1 MGDCC
6 REGDEFT
13 AKDDAEA
20 MRWYHLAAE
29 QGLPEAKN
37 NIGAM
42 YHNGIGVPKDA
53 AEAARW
59 YKLAA
64 DQGLG
69 IAQNNLGLLYQAGL
83 GVEANAE
90 EALRLFKAAAQ
101 RGEVMAQI
109 ELSRMYH
116 ESKGTAP
123 DLMEAAA
130 DVGDMTAQYEM
141 GRMFRSGSGIPADL
155 AKAAKYFILAARQ
168 GDVPSKRNLSDIEH
182 ALKELAISIPPTKAS
197 QRSTRPSSLRWRL
210 AKGESSTG

>member
-1 MGDCC
+1 MTRHNSESADRRKEQQALIAAANTGDPEAQSAMGDCC

-13 AKDDAEA
+13 AKNDAEA

-29 QGLPEAKN
+29 QGLPEAQN

-42 YHNGIGVPKDA
+42 HHNGIGVPKDA

-101 RGEVMAQI
+101 RGEVMAQM
-109 ELSRMYH
+109 LV
-116 ESKGTAP
+116 
-123 DLMEAAA
+123 AAQIRGYLPRNTHHPKMLLPLPLPWPCPLDA
-130 DVGDMTAQYEM
+130 A
-141 GRMFRSGSGIPADL
+141 GS
-155 AKAAKYFILAARQ
+155 
-168 GDVPSKRNLSDIEH
+168 
-182 ALKELAISIPPTKAS
+182 AISHGDD
-197 QRSTRPSSLRWRL
+197 RFGRPQGFAAPCFARP
-210 AKGESSTG
+210 